1 MLHVR
6 NTAWYDCCME
16 LMLHDVNTVWYERC
30 TYLLL
35 IGAAN
40 RNAMSLSHKRGG
52 LGSVGLAAT
61 LHPISSGL
69 RSDAFCPALQDRHQE
84 GQGRREFDPRAVRIP
99 TLLQLPRG
107 WPWIPRAHSRTP
119 SRVGRGGDP
128 ATLPP
133 LPDTYPH
140 RGPYL
145 PLMLHSSL
153 PKSLWAWQ
161 DALKLHLLQMDCIR
175 GRTKHWRVFKEKSQR
190 QPYGEVSGPQHGTVR

>member
-1 MLHVR
+1 MLR
-6 NTAWYDCCME
+6 
-16 LMLHDVNTVWYERC
+16 DVNTVWYERC

-35 IGAAN
+35 IGAAD

-61 LHPISSGL
+61 LHPIHRVSGVMPSAQHC
-69 RSDAFCPALQDRHQE
+69 RTRHQE

-99 TLLQLPRG
+99 TLLQLP
-107 WPWIPRAHSRTP
+107 WLWIPRAHSRTP

-133 LPDTYPH
+133 LPDTHPH

-190 QPYGEVSGPQHGTVR
+190 QPYGEVSGPQHGTVW